1 MQPAPQLCKERE
13 ILEGRHRADLK
24 IYLDAVGR
32 LERSLGEEFERAYS
46 YAERARLACE
56 ESRMALY
63 EHITAHRCGS
73 ADAAA
78 AEA

>member
-1 MQPAPQLCKERE
+1 MQPAPQFCKERK

-32 LERSLGEEFERAYS
+32 LERSLGEEFERAYR

-56 ESRMALY
+56 ESRIALQD
-63 EHITAHRCGS
+63 HITTHRCGA
-73 ADAAA
+73 ADAAE